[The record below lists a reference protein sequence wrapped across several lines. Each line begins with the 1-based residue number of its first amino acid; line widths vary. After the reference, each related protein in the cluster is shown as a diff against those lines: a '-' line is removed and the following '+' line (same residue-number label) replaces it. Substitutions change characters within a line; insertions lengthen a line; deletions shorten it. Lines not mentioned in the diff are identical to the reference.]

1 MTRLKNITS
10 VQKWF
15 PGLRNVPLIIAGPCS
30 AESEKQ
36 LIKTA
41 LEIAALGKVK
51 VFRSGIW
58 KPRTRPGS
66 FEGVGEQGLKWLQQV
81 KKETGLLTTVE
92 VANPEH
98 VQLAI
103 KYGIDILWIGA
114 RTTSNPFSVQ
124 ELADSLKGYDKPVMV
139 KNPINPDINLW
150 VGALERFYKAGINK
164 LAAIHR
170 GFYPFESTS
179 LRNIPKWEVPIELK
193 SMCHGLPIICD
204 PSHIA
209 GDTEYISEIAQK
221 ALDLNMTGLMI
232 ETHYNPSVA
241 LSDMNQQLTPSQ
253 LNELLAKLIYRQSNS
268 LNADFVNILET
279 LRNKIDSIDQQM
291 LELLSQR
298 MKVVEEI
305 GKYKSKNEVT
315 IFQLRRWEKIVSTR
329 VKLGLK
335 IGLTEDFI
343 KKLLQL
349 VHKESIQKQTEV
361 MNKIAASKKKPE

>member
-1 MTRLKNITS
+1 MTSLKNITS

-15 PGLRNVPLIIAGPCS
+15 SGLGGAPLLIAGPCS

-36 LIKTA
+36 LIQTA

-58 KPRTRPGS
+58 KPRTRPGN
-66 FEGVGEQGLKWLQQV
+66 FEGVGEDGLKWLQQV

-98 VQLAI
+98 VHLAI

-124 ELADSLKGYDKPVMV
+124 ELADSLQGNDKPVMV

-150 VGALERFYKAGINK
+150 VGALERFHKAGINK
-164 LAAIHR
+164 LAAVHR
-170 GFYPFESTS
+170 GFYPFEATT

-193 SMCHGLPIICD
+193 SLCHSLPIICD

-209 GDTEYISEIAQK
+209 GNAEFIPEIAQK
-221 ALDLNMTGLMI
+221 AMDLNMDGLMI

-241 LSDMNQQLTPSQ
+241 LSDMNQQLTPEQ
-253 LNELLAKLIYRQSNS
+253 LGRILNHLIYRSTS
-268 LNADFVNILET
+268 VKDEKFISILET
-279 LRNKIDSIDQQM
+279 LREKIDSIDQQM

-298 MKVVEEI
+298 MGIVEEI

-315 IFQLRRWEKIVSTR
+315 ILQLRRWEKIINTR
-329 VKLGLK
+329 IKLGKKLGLS
-335 IGLTEDFI
+335 EDFI
-343 KKLLQL
+343 KNLLQL

-361 MNKIAASKKKPE
+361 MNKIAASKKKPD

>member
-1 MTRLKNITS
+1 MTRLKHI
-10 VQKWF
+10 VPIQKWF
-15 PGLRNVPLIIAGPCS
+15 SGLGGAPLLIAGPCS
-30 AESEKQ
+30 AESENQ
-36 LIKTA
+36 IMQTA
-41 LEIAALGKVK
+41 KEIAALGKVK

-58 KPRTRPGS
+58 KPRTRPGN
-66 FEGVGEQGLKWLQQV
+66 FEGVGEEGLKWLQQV
-81 KKETGLLTTVE
+81 KKETGLFTTVE

-139 KNPINPDINLW
+139 KNPINPDVNLW
-150 VGALERFYKAGINK
+150 VGALERFHKAGINK
-164 LAAIHR
+164 LAAVHR
-170 GFYPFESTS
+170 GFYPFEATT

-193 SMCHGLPIICD
+193 SICHSLPIICD

-209 GDTEYISEIAQK
+209 GNTEFIPEIAQK
-221 ALDLNMTGLMI
+221 AMDLNMDGLMI
-232 ETHYNPSVA
+232 ETHYNPWLA
-241 LSDMNQQLTPSQ
+241 LSDMNQQLTPGQ
-253 LNELLAKLIYRQSNS
+253 LGDLLYHLIFRSTSVKDEQFIS
-268 LNADFVNILET
+268 VLET
-279 LRNKIDSIDQQM
+279 LREKIDSIDQQM

-298 MKVVEEI
+298 MNIVEEI

-315 IFQLRRWEKIVSTR
+315 ILQLRRWEKIINTR
-329 VKLGLK
+329 IKLGKKL
-335 IGLTEDFI
+335 GLTEDFI